1 MNQGFLR
8 YQNWETKRWFH
19 WHPLRI
25 LTTLYSLLK
34 TGLFHFEARPFLS
47 KVFKTNVTNLQRS
60 CNLPAVA
67 IKLSSSKQCVSV
79 NLTVIRSMNC

>member
-8 YQNWETKRWFH
+8 YPIWETKRWFH
-19 WHPLRI
+19 WHRLRI

-47 KVFKTNVTNLQRS
+47 KVFQRNINNLQRS
-60 CNLPAVA
+60 CNLPAVS
-67 IKLSSSKQCVSV
+67 IKL
-79 NLTVIRSMNC
+79 